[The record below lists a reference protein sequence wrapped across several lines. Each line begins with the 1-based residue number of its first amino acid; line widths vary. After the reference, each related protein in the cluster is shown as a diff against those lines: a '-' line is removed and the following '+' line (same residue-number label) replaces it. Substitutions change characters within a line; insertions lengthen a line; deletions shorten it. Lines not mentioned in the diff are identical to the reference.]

1 MVVADR
7 MHGGARHL
15 TLQTEQGDLFLVP
28 EWMTQSDAAA
38 IKVVEGPRISVA
50 QLRALSSLS
59 NSILASLAGN
69 VVPGEGGANGD
80 TMGPAARGSFRTL
93 AAGEP
98 THGDRATKG
107 AGFVPALVAEQSIS
121 ETAIKSFRR
130 RAISK
135 IFA

>member
-50 QLRALSSLS
+50 QLRALRAFLDFDPSL
-59 NSILASLAGN
+59 IG
-69 VVPGEGGANGD
+69 GE
-80 TMGPAARGSFRTL
+80 RRS
-93 AAGEP
+93 
-98 THGDRATKG
+98 
-107 AGFVPALVAEQSIS
+107 
-121 ETAIKSFRR
+121 RR
-130 RAISK
+130 RRRK
-135 IFA
+135 WRHNGPCRKGIFSNPRRR